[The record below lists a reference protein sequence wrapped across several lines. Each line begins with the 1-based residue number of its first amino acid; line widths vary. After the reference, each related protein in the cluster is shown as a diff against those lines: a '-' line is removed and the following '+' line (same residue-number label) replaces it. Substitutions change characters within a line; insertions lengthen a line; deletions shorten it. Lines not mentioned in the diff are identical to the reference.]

1 MKIERAK
8 LIGILRHRLG
18 VDGDGV
24 TTLVAFHGCP
34 LKCRYC
40 LNPKSLGDASRF
52 PSYSPLEL
60 YNIVSVDNL
69 YFLASGGGITFG
81 GGEPAEKVD
90 FIKEFRELCGWN
102 WQLNLETSLNVP
114 SSNVEM
120 LLNVTDTLIIDI
132 KDINP
137 DIYRRYTGLSNDR
150 VLKNLHLIAE
160 AGRQKD
166 CIIRIPHIPNFNTDD
181 DRIVTRKSLEALGF
195 KRFDLFT
202 YQIRRQ

>member
-1 MKIERAK
+1 M
-8 LIGILRHRLG
+8 
-18 VDGDGV
+18 
-24 TTLVAFHGCP
+24 
-34 LKCRYC
+34 
-40 LNPKSLGDASRF
+40 
-52 PSYSPLEL
+52 EL

-81 GGEPAEKVD
+81 GGEPAERLD

-132 KDINP
+132 KDIDP

-181 DRIVTRKSLEALGF
+181 DRIVTRKSLETLGF
-195 KRFDLFT
+195 KQFDLFT

>member
-1 MKIERAK
+1 MNVKRAK
-8 LIGILRHRLG
+8 VIGILRHRLG
-18 VDGDGV
+18 IDGDGV

-34 LKCRYC
+34 LRCRYC
-40 LNPKSLGDASRF
+40 LNPQSLGDASRF

-81 GGEPAEKVD
+81 GGEPAERMD
-90 FIKEFRELCGWN
+90 FIKEFRELCGLN

-114 SSNVEM
+114 SSSVEM
-120 LLNVTDTLIIDI
+120 LLKVADTFIIDI
-132 KDINP
+132 KDVNP
-137 DIYRRYTGLSNDR
+137 DIYRRYTGMSNDR

-160 AGRQKD
+160 AKRQED
-166 CIIRIPHIPNFNTDD
+166 CIIRIPHIPTFNTDD
-181 DRIVTRKSLEALGF
+181 DRIETRKSLDALGF